1 MDKKQIITFFDDR
14 ASDWDIYQERNEE
27 AIAFILDKG
36 EITKGKNVLDVAC
49 GTGILFKDYLNRG
62 AVVTGVDIS
71 SGMLRVAKEK
81 FPDIE
86 LICAD
91 AEEYIFEKK
100 YDSVM
105 IYNAFPHFPCPQKL
119 IRNLAE
125 ALKAKGRLTVAHGL
139 SEKELEKCHSTVAK
153 DVSLPLPSKE
163 KLCEIMSELFDV
175 DVMISDEEKYIVSGL
190 KKLPMQYTEFC
201 SLMSRTVHRVK

>member
-1 MDKKQIITFFDDR
+1 MKKSDIIAFFDSR
-14 ASDWDIYQERNEE
+14 AQFWDAEMIKSDEIIET
-27 AIAFILDKG
+27 ILDNVKASAG
-36 EITKGKNVLDVAC
+36 MNVLDVAC

-91 AEEYIFEKK
+91 AEEYVFEKK

-175 DVMISDEEKYIVSGL
+175 DVMISDEEKYTVSGL
-190 KKLPMQYTEFC
+190 KK
-201 SLMSRTVHRVK
+201 